1 MQKNELKIPWAKLTY
16 WNILFESRYFF
27 RSVSLDVWIASKK
40 TDVEFGELK
49 FGETNL
55 RTIREILKRVPINS
69 DTTVFELGCGR
80 GRAAFMLH
88 FLTGAKIVALDL
100 VGPFIVTGR
109 RLARWMG
116 VEQHILFGYE
126 NFLHS
131 DLREADVLY
140 ACALCL
146 GQQTRE
152 QLVERIAQCS
162 EGTYLIS
169 VGWNPQESWLQA
181 IDEFSSKCSW
191 GTATLYIKRVSRQ
204 NGESPKSDPP
214 SQFEDDVRPN

>member
-16 WNILFESRYFF
+16 WNILFESLYFF

-55 RTIREILKRVPINS
+55 RSIKEILKRVPINS

-80 GRAAFMLH
+80 GRAAFLLH

-109 RLARWMG
+109 RLARWIG
-116 VEQHILFGYE
+116 VDQHVLFGYE

-131 DLREADVLY
+131 DLSEADVLY

-146 GQQTRE
+146 GQNTRE
-152 QLVERIAQCS
+152 KLLERIAQCS

-169 VGWNPQESWLQA
+169 VGWDPQESWLQA
-181 IDEFSSKCSW
+181 LDEFQSKFSW
-191 GTATLYIKRVSRQ
+191 GTATLYIKRVNHRCDENSKSVLQSR
-204 NGESPKSDPP
+204 S
-214 SQFEDDVRPN
+214 EDDARPI